1 MDPNGRRIYARLGER
16 RIRRG
21 GLVLNWFPG
30 HMNSARREIRKA
42 MPKVDLV
49 IEVLDAR
56 IPFSSENPLVTELR
70 GDRPCI
76 QILNKWD
83 LADPEVTTEWLA
95 HIESR
100 EGVLAMVHRIDQPKL
115 NMRLLQRVR
124 ALVPPKQ
131 TGPVAAMILG
141 IPNVGKSTL
150 INALSGRTVAKTGN
164 KPAITRHQQRVN
176 VGKGLVLLDTPGF
189 LWPKLSP
196 VACGYRLA
204 VTGAISDRVVEA
216 QDIAQFAVR
225 FMVDRYPDRLL
236 SHYGL
241 TELVEG
247 EMAMIEMIGRRRG
260 CLRKGG
266 VVDLERAANT
276 LLRDLSS
283 GRLGRLSLETP
294 ADCIHS

>member
-1 MDPNGRRIYARLGER
+1 M
-16 RIRRG
+16 
-21 GLVLNWFPG
+21 LNWFPG
-30 HMNSARREIRKA
+30 HMNSARREILKA
-42 MPKVDLV
+42 MAKIDLV

-56 IPFSSENPLVTELR
+56 IPFSSENPLVAELR

-76 QILNKWD
+76 QILNKED
-83 LADPEVTTEWLA
+83 LADPDITTEWLA
-95 HIESR
+95 HIETR
-100 EGVLAMVHRIDQPKL
+100 EGVLAMAHQHGQPKL

-124 ALVPPKQ
+124 ALVPPKR

-150 INALSGRTVAKTGN
+150 INALSGRAVAKTGN
-164 KPAITRHQQRVN
+164 KPAITRHQQRVKI
-176 VGKGLVLLDTPGF
+176 GKDLVLWDTPGF

-196 VACGYRLA
+196 LACGYRLA

-225 FMVDRYPDRLL
+225 FLVERYPDRLI

-241 TELVEG
+241 KELPGG
-247 EMAMIEMIGRRRG
+247 EMAVLEAIGRRRG

-266 VVDLERAANT
+266 VVDLERAANI
-276 LLRDLSS
+276 LLRDLSA
-283 GRLGRLSLETP
+283 GGLGRISLEMP
-294 ADCIHS
+294 ADCISL